1 MVLDR
6 EDGAVG
12 LRVETEETMEVK
24 TEEQHQKVTTLV
36 LIVENYGT
44 AIINLTVLPKMLS
57 AIYVGG

>member
-36 LIVENYGT
+36 LIVENYGIV
-44 AIINLTVLPKMLS
+44 IINLTVLPKMLP